1 MLMKYLAQNKAV
13 PALEMPVP
21 NEIIQLV
28 NNLKQVF
35 YLKILMI

>member
-1 MLMKYLAQNKAV
+1 MKHLAQNKAV

-21 NEIIQLV
+21 NEILQLV

-35 YLKILMI
+35 FIFKY

>member
-1 MLMKYLAQNKAV
+1 MKYLAQNKAV

-21 NEIIQLV
+21 NEILQLV

-35 YLKILMI
+35 YFKTLMV

>member
-1 MLMKYLAQNKAV
+1 MKYLAQNKAV

-21 NEIIQLV
+21 NEILQLV

-35 YLKILMI
+35 YLETLMV

>member
-1 MLMKYLAQNKAV
+1 MKYLAQNKAV

-21 NEIIQLV
+21 NEILQLV

-35 YLKILMI
+35 YLKSLIV